1 MLYQKYV
8 KMNIR
13 SSMQYKTNMIL
24 ISFAQLMVAVGELIA
39 VWIMFQQFKSV
50 GYWGFYETALMFGI
64 ITTVFSFSE
73 CFARGYDEFAKLIKA
88 GDLDRLLVRPVNL
101 HLQIFGAKVELSK
114 VGRIIL
120 GIAVSAIALV
130 NLNID
135 WTLWK
140 VLVLI
145 ATFLCGIVVMIGI
158 LMVGAGISVFSV
170 ENLEFVNIMT
180 NGGKELSFYPIN
192 IYNKWLARIFTFILP
207 FACFNYLPISY
218 LMGYGN
224 LPPVVYAISP
234 LLGML
239 FIIPC
244 VLFFNWSITKYQS
257 TGT

>member
-192 IYNKWLARIFTFILP
+192 IYNKWLAPSL
-207 FACFNYLPISY
+207 C
-218 LMGYGN
+218 
-224 LPPVVYAISP
+224 
-234 LLGML
+234 
-239 FIIPC
+239 
-244 VLFFNWSITKYQS
+244 S
-257 TGT
+257 TPA

>member
-239 FIIPC
+239 FIITC